1 MIFGGSAYTDNPV
14 FRSSVSSLHENAL
27 HENTL
32 HENTLDANE
41 DKRDR
46 QPNGILESFIL

>member
-14 FRSSVSSLHENAL
+14 FRSSVSS
-27 HENTL
+27 L

>member
-32 HENTLDANE
+32 DANE